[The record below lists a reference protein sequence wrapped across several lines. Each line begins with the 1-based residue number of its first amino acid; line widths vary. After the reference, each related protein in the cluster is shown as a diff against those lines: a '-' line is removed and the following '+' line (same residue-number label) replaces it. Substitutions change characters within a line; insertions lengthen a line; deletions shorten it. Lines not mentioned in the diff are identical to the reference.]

1 MKRHGNLFKKVT
13 SISNIKEA
21 IKIAAKNKH
30 SRPDVQNVIM
40 NIDAYASEIRKM
52 LINGEF
58 HTSEYKIHAIY
69 EPKRRDIY
77 VLPFYPDRIVHHCI
91 MNILEP
97 IFDSWFINDS
107 YCCRAGKGS
116 IAASDKCSKYVN
128 NFKFCVQ
135 YDIKHYFP
143 SINHD
148 ILMNIIERK
157 IKDNKLLDLLSDIIY
172 SIDGPT
178 NLPIGNH
185 TSQWFGNLY
194 LNELDQF
201 VMHNLDKRF
210 HNYIRYCDDFLF
222 FVNTKEDARYL
233 HEVIPKFLHEKLQ
246 LSLSKAITQRT
257 KQGVKFVG
265 FRHFKKGKILLRK
278 STVKKQKKRL
288 KSVKYELRHGAITIE
303 QARSVVASIY
313 GWMIHANTYN
323 LRKSLKLDKLCDA
336 FMELTLI
343 LIEYERNKNERIR
356 KHE

>member
-1 MKRHGNLFKKVT
+1 
-13 SISNIKEA
+13 
-21 IKIAAKNKH
+21 
-30 SRPDVQNVIM
+30 M

-58 HTSEYKIHAIY
+58 HTSEYKIHTIY
-69 EPKRRDIY
+69 EPKKRDIY
-77 VLPFYPDRIVHHCI
+77 VLPFYPDRIVHHCV

-107 YCCRAGKGS
+107 YCCRTGKGS

-148 ILMNIIERK
+148 ILINIIERK

-210 HNYIRYCDDFLF
+210 HFIIIKDCDIL
-222 FVNTKEDARYL
+222 NQL
-233 HEVIPKFLHEKLQ
+233 H
-246 LSLSKAITQRT
+246 
-257 KQGVKFVG
+257 
-265 FRHFKKGKILLRK
+265 
-278 STVKKQKKRL
+278 
-288 KSVKYELRHGAITIE
+288 
-303 QARSVVASIY
+303 
-313 GWMIHANTYN
+313 
-323 LRKSLKLDKLCDA
+323 
-336 FMELTLI
+336 
-343 LIEYERNKNERIR
+343 
-356 KHE
+356 